1 MPSTHRR
8 QRRSRR
14 RPIVR
19 HRSGRTA
26 AHRPQPASAPLR
38 VEVQQRATVALLKV
52 SGVFDICAA
61 DGVERSFDGA
71 VDALTDAVVFDLRGV
86 SFLDLCGLEVLLRA
100 DARGHRESFAV
111 AVVPPRGPTA
121 RIFTVTGAG
130 RKLALLDDV

>member
-1 MPSTHRR
+1 MTSTYRR

-19 HRSGRTA
+19 HRSARA
-26 AHRPQPASAPLR
+26 AAPCPERAFVPLR
-38 VEVQQRATVALLKV
+38 VQMEQHATIALLTL
-52 SGVFDICAA
+52 SGEFDIGGV
-61 DGVERSFDGA
+61 DLVERSFDGA

-100 DARGHRESFAV
+100 DARARSESFAL

-121 RIFTVTGAG
+121 RIFTLSGAG
-130 RKLALLDDV
+130 RELALLDVG